1 MPELKFTEAQ
11 EMLRKAVRE
20 FVEKE
25 IVPIAKQIDA
35 ENECPVDVFKKMGT
49 LGFTGVFVPQEYGG
63 AGMGLTERAIIL
75 EEIGRH
81 AAGFAMTLMTH
92 QLGVEAILSFGT
104 EEQKRKYLPD
114 LASGRKIGG
123 LAVTEPSGGSDVG
136 GQQTTAELR
145 DGRWVLNGRK
155 CFITNSALA
164 DVTVLTAR
172 TGEDAKGRPAFSAFI
187 VEAGTPGFAPGR
199 EEDKFGLRGS
209 GTGDL
214 VLNDCVV
221 GEEALLGGQGNGT
234 KIALGTISK
243 MGRTGMSAI
252 SVGILRGCLE
262 EGVKFAKER
271 ILYGKPIAKL
281 QAIQLEIAQNRIDYE
296 AARLLTY
303 QAIGLKESG
312 ANCDAEIA
320 AAKYFATEAAVRAA
334 KRTMDLMGGYGVV
347 NDYPVGRYLRDAL
360 AAIPSG
366 GTSHVMQLVVAG
378 QTLA

>member
-25 IVPIAKQIDA
+25 IEPIAHRIDV
-35 ENECPVDVFKKMGT
+35 ENECPIDVFKKMGV
-49 LGFTGVFVPQEYGG
+49 LGFAGVFVPREYGG
-63 AGMGLTERAIIL
+63 AGMGLTERGIIL
-75 EEIGRH
+75 EEISRH

-92 QLGVEAILSFGT
+92 QLGVEAILTYGT

-123 LAVTEPSGGSDVG
+123 LALTEPSGGSDVG
-136 GQQTTAELR
+136 GQKTTAEFT
-145 DGRWVLNGRK
+145 DGHWVLNGRK
-155 CFITNSALA
+155 CFITNSSSAE
-164 DVTVLTAR
+164 VSVITAR
-172 TGEDAKGRPAFSAFI
+172 TGDDAKGRPAFSAFI
-187 VEAGTPGFAPGR
+187 IEAGTPGFAPGR

-214 VLNDCVV
+214 NLNDCIV
-221 GEEALLGGQGNGT
+221 GEEALLGGQGNGN

-271 ILYGKPIAKL
+271 MLYGKPIAKL
-281 QAIQLEIAQNRIDYE
+281 QAIQFGIAQNRIDYE

-320 AAKYFATEAAVRAA
+320 AAKYFSTEAAVRSA
-334 KRTMDLMGGYGVV
+334 KRTMDMMGGYGVV
-347 NDYPVGRYLRDAL
+347 NEYPVGRYLRDAM
-360 AAIPSG
+360 ASIPSG
-366 GTSHVMQLVVAG
+366 GTSHVMQLVIAG

>member
-1 MPELKFTEAQ
+1 MPELKFTDQQ

-25 IVPIAKQIDA
+25 IAPIAQRIDVN
-35 ENECPVDVFKKMGT
+35 NECPVDILKKIGN
-49 LGFTGVFVPQEYGG
+49 LGFAGVFVPQQYGG

-75 EEIGRH
+75 EEISRH

-92 QLGVEAILSFGT
+92 QLGVEAILNYGT
-104 EEQKRKYLPD
+104 EEQKGKYLPD

-136 GQQTTAELR
+136 GQQTTAELK
-145 DGRWVLNGRK
+145 DGQWVINGRK
-155 CFITNSALA
+155 CFITNSSLA
-164 DVTVLTAR
+164 DVTVVSTR
-172 TGEDAKGRPAFSAFI
+172 TGEDAKGRPAFSTFI
-187 VEAGTPGFAPGR
+187 VEKGTPGFAAGR

-214 VLNDCVV
+214 LLNDCRVDE
-221 GEEALLGGQGNGT
+221 GALLGGLGNGT

-271 ILYGKPIAKL
+271 MLYGKPIAKL
-281 QAIQLEIAQNRIDYE
+281 QAIQFEIAQNRVDYE

-303 QAIGLKESG
+303 HAIGLKESG

-320 AAKYFATEAAVRAA
+320 VAKYFSTEAAVRSA
-334 KRTMDLMGGYGVV
+334 KRTMDIMGGYGVI
-347 NDYPVGRYLRDAL
+347 NQYPVGRYLRDAM
-360 AAIPSG
+360 ATIPSG
-366 GTSHVMQLVVAG
+366 GTSHVMQLVIAG

>member
-1 MPELKFTEAQ
+1 MPELKFSEAQ
-11 EMLRKAVRE
+11 EMLRKVVRE

-25 IVPIAKQIDA
+25 VVPIAHRIDV

-49 LGFTGVFVPQEYGG
+49 LGFAGVFVPQEYGG

-75 EEIGRH
+75 EEISRH
-81 AAGFAMTLMTH
+81 AAGFAMILMTH
-92 QLGVEAILSFGT
+92 HLGVEAILSYGT

-136 GQQTTAELR
+136 GQQTSAEFK

-155 CFITNSALA
+155 CFITNSSNA
-164 DVTVLTAR
+164 DVTVVTAR
-172 TGEDAKGRPAFSAFI
+172 TGEDAKGRPAFGAFI
-187 VEAGTPGFAPGR
+187 LEAGTPGFAPGR
-199 EEDKFGLRGS
+199 EENKFGLRGS

-214 VLNDCVV
+214 LLNDCEV
-221 GEEALLGGQGNGT
+221 GEEALLGAQGNGAKLALAT
-234 KIALGTISK
+234 IAK
-243 MGRTGMSAI
+243 VGRTGMSAI

-281 QAIQLEIAQNRIDYE
+281 QAIQLEIAQNRVDYE

-320 AAKYFATEAAVRAA
+320 AAKYFSTEAAVRSA
-334 KRTMDLMGGYGVV
+334 KRTIDLMGGYGVM
-347 NDYPVGRYLRDAL
+347 NDYPVGRYLRDAM
-360 AAIPSG
+360 ATIPSG
-366 GTSHVMQLVVAG
+366 GTSHVMQLVIAG